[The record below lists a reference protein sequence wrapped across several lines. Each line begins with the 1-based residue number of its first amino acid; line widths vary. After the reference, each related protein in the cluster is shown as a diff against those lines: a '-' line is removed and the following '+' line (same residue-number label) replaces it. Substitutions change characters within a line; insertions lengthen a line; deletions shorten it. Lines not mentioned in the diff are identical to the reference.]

1 MTIAASSI
9 CRDCRMIFGEAR
21 ARCPQC
27 GSPRLFAH
35 PEWKKLAI
43 AHVDC
48 DAFYAT
54 IEKRDDPTL
63 AAKPVIVG
71 GGRRGVVST
80 ACYIARIHGVR
91 SAMPMFKALAACPN
105 AVVIN
110 PDMEKYVGVSREVR
124 RLMLELTPLVEPV
137 SIDEAFLDLS
147 GTQALH
153 GTAPAI
159 TLMQF
164 SERVEHEI
172 GVPVSIGLS
181 FNKFLAK
188 IASDLDKPRGF
199 SAIGKEEALDFLAPK
214 PVTILPGVGKAA
226 AERFAKEGV
235 NTVFDLRSL
244 EPRRMLKLLGN
255 DGARLVRLANA
266 RDDRRVTPEHE
277 TKSVSA
283 ETTFNADTRDP
294 EVLLPI
300 LMHLSEKVS
309 ARMKAK
315 DLGGST
321 ITLKLKTSNFRLIT
335 RARSIA
341 SATNLAGRIYQTARA
356 LIEPELAGGPYRLIG
371 VGVSE
376 LVPGQEADRGDLAD
390 LSVAREAGME
400 RAVDALRARFG
411 PDAITRGLVFG
422 ARAHADKAGRS

>member
-1 MTIAASSI
+1 MTSTIAQI
-9 CRDCRMIFGEAR
+9 CRDCRSTLGEKR
-21 ARCPQC
+21 ARCPHC

-35 PEWKKLAI
+35 PEWDKLAI

-54 IEKRDDPTL
+54 IEKRDDPSL
-63 AAKPVIVG
+63 MAKPVIIG

-80 ACYIARIHGVR
+80 ACYIARIHGVH
-91 SAMPMFKALAACPN
+91 SAMPMFKARAACPN
-105 AVVIN
+105 AVIIKPN
-110 PDMEKYVGVSREVR
+110 MEKYVKVSREVR

-153 GTAPAI
+153 GTPPSL
-159 TLMQF
+159 TLMRF
-164 SERVEHEI
+164 SEKVEKEI
-172 GVPVSIGLS
+172 GVTVSIGLS

-188 IASDLDKPRGF
+188 IASDIDKPRGF
-199 SAIGKEEALDFLAPK
+199 SAIGEAEALDFLGPK

-226 AERFAKEGV
+226 AARFGREGV
-235 NTVFDLRSL
+235 STVLDLRRL
-244 EPRRMLKLLGN
+244 EPRRMVSLLGN
-255 DGARLVRLANA
+255 DGMRLTRLANA

-283 ETTFNADTRDP
+283 ETTFETDTRDA

-309 ARMKAK
+309 ARMKASE
-315 DLGGST
+315 LGGST
-321 ITLKLKTSNFRLIT
+321 ITLKLKTSDFRLVT
-335 RARSIA
+335 RSRTV
-341 SATNLAGRIYQTARA
+341 SAPTNLAGRIYQAARA
-356 LIEPELAGGPYRLIG
+356 LMQPELARGPYRLIG

-376 LVPGQEADRGDLAD
+376 LVPAEEADRGDLAD
-390 LSVAREAGME
+390 QSVAREAGME
-400 RAVDALRARFG
+400 RAVDSLRARFG
-411 PDAITRGLVFG
+411 QGAITRGLVFA
-422 ARAHADKAGRS
+422 ARQTGDKGRR

>member
-1 MTIAASSI
+1 MTISLSPI
-9 CRDCRMIFGEAR
+9 CRDCRRVFGEAR
-21 ARCPQC
+21 ARCSQC

-35 PEWKKLAI
+35 PEWEKLAI

-54 IEKRDDPTL
+54 IEKRDDSSL

-105 AVVIN
+105 AVVIKPN
-110 PDMEKYVGVSREVR
+110 MEKYAKVSREVR

-159 TLMQF
+159 TLMRF
-164 SERVEHEI
+164 ADRIEREI
-172 GVPVSIGLS
+172 GVTVSIGLS

-199 SAIGKEEALDFLAPK
+199 SAIGQGEALDFLAPK

-226 AERFAKEGV
+226 AARFAREGV
-235 NTVFDLRSL
+235 NTVLDLRTL
-244 EPRRMLKLLGN
+244 EPRRMLSLLGN
-255 DGARLVRLANA
+255 DGARLLRLANA
-266 RDDRRVTPEHE
+266 RDERRVTPEHE

-283 ETTFNADTRDP
+283 ETTFDADTRDP
-294 EVLLPI
+294 QVLLPI
-300 LMHLSEKVS
+300 LMRLSEKVS
-309 ARMKAK
+309 SRMKAK
-315 DLGGST
+315 NLGGST
-321 ITLKLKTSNFRLIT
+321 VTLKLKTSDFRLVT
-335 RARSIA
+335 RARSI
-341 SATNLAGRIYQTARA
+341 SSPTNLAGRIYQAARGLMEA
-356 LIEPELAGGPYRLIG
+356 ELARGPYRLIG
-371 VGVSE
+371 VGMSE
-376 LVPGQEADRGDLAD
+376 LVPAQEADRGDLAD
-390 LSVAREAGME
+390 QSVWREAGME

-411 PDAITRGLVFG
+411 HDAITRGLVFG
-422 ARAHADKAGRS
+422 ARAPADKPRRS

>member
-1 MTIAASSI
+1 MTIALSSI
-9 CRDCRMIFGEAR
+9 CRDCRKIFGEIR
-21 ARCPQC
+21 VRCSQC

-35 PEWKKLAI
+35 PEWEKLAI

-54 IEKRDDPTL
+54 IEKRDDPSL

-80 ACYIARIHGVR
+80 ACYIARIDGVR

-105 AVVIN
+105 AVVIKPN
-110 PDMEKYVGVSREVR
+110 MEKYAKVSREVR

-147 GTQALH
+147 GTGTLH

-159 TLMQF
+159 TLMGF
-164 SERVEHEI
+164 AERVEREI
-172 GVPVSIGLS
+172 GVTVSIGLS

-199 SAIGKEEALDFLAPK
+199 SAIGEEEALDFLGPK

-226 AERFAKEGV
+226 AARFAKAGV
-235 NTVFDLRSL
+235 NTVLDLRTL
-244 EPRRMLKLLGN
+244 EPRRALSLLGN
-255 DGARLVRLANA
+255 DGPRLLRLANG
-266 RDDRRVTPEHE
+266 RDERRVTPERE

-294 EVLLPI
+294 SVLLPI
-300 LMHLSEKVS
+300 LMGLSEKVS
-309 ARMKAK
+309 SRMKAMN
-315 DLGGST
+315 LGGST
-321 ITLKLKTSNFRLIT
+321 VTLKLKTSNFRLIT
-335 RARSIA
+335 RARSV
-341 SATNLAGRIYQTARA
+341 SSPTNLAGRIYHTARG
-356 LIEPELAGGPYRLIG
+356 LMEPELVRGPYRLIG
-371 VGVSE
+371 VGMSE
-376 LVPGQEADRGDLAD
+376 LVPAQEADRGDLAD
-390 LSVAREAGME
+390 QSVAREAGME
-400 RAVDALRARFG
+400 RAVDELRARFG
-411 PDAITRGLVFG
+411 HDAITRGLVFG
-422 ARAHADKAGRS
+422 ARPPGDKPRRS